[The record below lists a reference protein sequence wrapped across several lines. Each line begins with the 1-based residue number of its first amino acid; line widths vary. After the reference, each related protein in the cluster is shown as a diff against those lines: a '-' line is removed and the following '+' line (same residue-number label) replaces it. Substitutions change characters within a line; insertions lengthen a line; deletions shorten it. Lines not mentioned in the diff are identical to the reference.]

1 MTGVQTCALPIFIY
15 GSVQIL
21 QNVDDTVFYKVKNEM
36 GIYLYNY
43 NTKFMSKVTNRNVSE
58 FSIDG
63 ITDSTDEIQTKGL
76 NKN

>member
-1 MTGVQTCALPIFIY
+1 MSDNSKEKVIY

-63 ITDSTDEIQTKGL
+63 INDSTDEIQTKGL
-76 NKN
+76 SKN

>member
-1 MTGVQTCALPIFIY
+1 
-15 GSVQIL
+15 
-21 QNVDDTVFYKVKNEM
+21 M

-63 ITDSTDEIQTKGL
+63 ITDNTNEIQTKGL
-76 NKN
+76 SKN

>member
-1 MTGVQTCALPIFIY
+1 
-15 GSVQIL
+15 
-21 QNVDDTVFYKVKNEM
+21 M

>member
-1 MTGVQTCALPIFIY
+1 MLDNSKEKVIY